1 MRLYGWLLYST
12 HTRVCVGVGG
22 GYVFGGGGVRAY
34 AHVLFVCVCVRFDKY
49 ENVFQTVRWYSV
61 AVK

>member
-1 MRLYGWLLYST
+1 MDGCSTLLTRESVWGWE
-12 HTRVCVGVGG
+12 VGMCL
-22 GYVFGGGGVRAY
+22 GGGGVRAY

>member
-1 MRLYGWLLYST
+1 MAALLYS
-12 HTRVCVGVGG
+12 HESLCGGGRWVCVW
-22 GYVFGGGGVRAY
+22 GGGGVRAY

>member
-1 MRLYGWLLYST
+1 MDGCSTLLTRESVWGWE
-12 HTRVCVGVGG
+12 VGMCLG
-22 GYVFGGGGVRAY
+22 GGGGVRAY